1 MENHSRVYPAVSGR
15 KLFAAKYSAKS
26 ENADGSYPEQ
36 NKGGR
41 KRKKQSAAPHS
52 ENATATAIK
61 INLKKE
67 CADRNRFFLSARF
80 SRL

>member
-1 MENHSRVYPAVSGR
+1 MENRSRVYPAVSGR

-26 ENADGSYPEQ
+26 ENADGLYPEQ

-41 KRKKQSAAPHS
+41 KRKKLFDAPRS
-52 ENATATAIK
+52 ENATVIRIK
-61 INLKKE
+61 INQINE
-67 CADRNRFFLSARF
+67 CAGRNKVILPARF

>member
-15 KLFAAKYSAKS
+15 KLFAVKYSAKS

-41 KRKKQSAAPHS
+41 KRKKPSAAPHS
-52 ENATATAIK
+52 EDASATAIK
-61 INLKKE
+61 VNLLK
-67 CADRNRFFLSARF
+67 
-80 SRL
+80 